1 MALAVQI
8 STGAV
13 DWPPVSPGHRG
24 FQFQETFQP
33 QLVFAPTSTFSNDRV
48 NATMGYSVSQ
58 TSLFSLLPKTRAPWP
73 EFAFGSGMQAAAIA
87 VLVGVRL
94 LYPAVVTTP
103 EHNFRSIELVSTP
116 VAVNHQPQPLVP
128 LTAANLE
135 MPENAIRLAAP
146 ESKLPA
152 RVPEK
157 VEDAIAPA
165 VSVTFRK
172 PELLPPNSAPVI
184 PKQGVKTN
192 VFSTGSSLPAT
203 VANPDSQVQTGGF
216 GDPNGI
222 PAKAGQNRA
231 VTIAANGSFDLPS
244 GSGYGNG
251 MGGPRGV
258 VGTAV
263 SSGFG
268 DATSTPFHAAA
279 STGSVRASGFAA
291 ADLPAPPAGRSQPAE
306 SVSRVVPAEILS
318 KPTPVYTQ
326 EARNLRIQGEVL
338 LEIVLEASGSV
349 HVARLVRGLGHGLDD
364 NAIRAAEQIHF
375 KPAMKDGQ
383 PADSTVVL
391 HIIFQLA

>member
-13 DWPPVSPGHRG
+13 DWPLVSPGHRG

-33 QLVFAPTSTFSNDRV
+33 QQVFAPTSTFSNDRV
-48 NATMGYSVSQ
+48 NAIMGYSVSQ
-58 TSLFSLLPKTRAPWP
+58 TSLFSPLPKTRAPWP

-87 VLVGVRL
+87 FLVGVRL
-94 LYPAVVTTP
+94 LYPAVVTAP

-116 VAVNHQPQPLVP
+116 VPVNHQPQPLVP
-128 LTAANLE
+128 LTAAHLE

-146 ESKLPA
+146 AKLPA
-152 RVPEK
+152 RVPR
-157 VEDAIAPA
+157 EDAVAPA

-172 PELLPPNSAPVI
+172 PELLPSNSTPVI

-203 VANPDSQVQTGGF
+203 VANPASQVQTGGF
-216 GDPNGI
+216 GDPSGI
-222 PAKAGQNRA
+222 PAKAGQNHA

-251 MGGPRGV
+251 VGGEGGI

-263 SSGFG
+263 TSGFG
-268 DATSTPFHAAA
+268 DATSTPFPAAA
-279 STGSVRASGFAA
+279 FSGSVRASGFAA
-291 ADLPAPPAGRSQPAE
+291 ADLPAPPAGKSQPAE
-306 SVSRVVPAEILS
+306 SMSRVVPAEILS

-349 HVARLVRGLGHGLDD
+349 HVVRMVRGLGHGLDD